1 METLRKINK
10 KQLDTDTHSVH
21 SLHMNNQLTTTP
33 KVNVTKITRTDLAVY
48 VQATSGKI
56 TAFVAITEH
65 RVQVICINA
74 SHKVHGFGAGR
85 FFPTIAEA
93 VAAYKKPE
101 MKAIILAAD
110 ALNA

>member
-1 METLRKINK
+1 
-10 KQLDTDTHSVH
+10 
-21 SLHMNNQLTTTP
+21 MNNQLTNLP
-33 KVNVTKITRTDLAVY
+33 KVNVTKTTRTDLAVY

-56 TAFVAITEH
+56 TAFVAITEN

-74 SHKVHGFGAGR
+74 MHKAYGFGPGR
-85 FFPTIAEA
+85 FFPTIEEA
-93 VAAYKKPE
+93 VAGYKKPE